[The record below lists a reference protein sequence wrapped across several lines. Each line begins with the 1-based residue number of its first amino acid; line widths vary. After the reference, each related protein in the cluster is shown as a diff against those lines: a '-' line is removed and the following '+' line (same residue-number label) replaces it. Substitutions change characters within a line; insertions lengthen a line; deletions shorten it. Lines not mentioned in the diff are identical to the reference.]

1 MNTITSAAKRIEY
14 IDALRG
20 FIMIM
25 VVYGH
30 LYIPNLT
37 LAMPLVITFYM
48 PLFFFISGY
57 AAYRSHEIWDW
68 LTYVKKVGTKICM
81 LIIPTLVFG
90 LIFSYLIRHHNIV
103 IFITDIMKDGYW
115 FTIVL
120 LEMFLLYYT
129 YSLIFSRLHTKGG
142 SAHKNLWLYVFAIV
156 LYGSPYICDLLSINI
171 SNQFTNIISFPLLIQ
186 YFQFFVLGLLVRQ
199 FQDQAHKIID
209 NRYISA
215 SITIL
220 FVGLFW
226 WLQIDDQYINNSTD
240 ILHKFLLLIKV
251 GGDLLVRY
259 LGLII
264 VYSFFRKYQDS
275 FTHTKPLGSTLQY
288 IGRYTLD
295 IYVLHYFFLP
305 NIAPIKEF
313 ILNTYHYWNSPNI
326 VFELFFGIGI
336 SLMVIAVCL
345 VVSKILRTSDLLG
358 HYLFGAKIKDA
369 K

>member
-1 MNTITSAAKRIEY
+1 MNTITSTKRIEY

-20 FIMIM
+20 FTMIL
-25 VVYGH
+25 VVFSH
-30 LYIPNLT
+30 LFIPGTTTINKLF
-37 LAMPLVITFYM
+37 ITFRM

-57 AAYRSHEIWDW
+57 IAYKANENWNW
-68 LTYVKKVGTKICM
+68 TTYIRKIGNKFRIQ
-81 LIIPTLVFG
+81 LIPTLVFG
-90 LIFSYLIRHHNIV
+90 LTFSYLIRDHNIQ
-103 IFITDIMKDGYW
+103 IFITDVSKDGYW

-120 LEMFLLYYT
+120 LEMFFLYFT
-129 YSLIFSRLHTKGG
+129 CNLIFNKLRSGG
-142 SAHKNLWLYVFAIV
+142 GVWHKNLWLYAFAIL
-156 LYGSPYICDLLSINI
+156 LYGLPYICNSLNINI
-171 SNQFTNIISFPLLIQ
+171 YNQVTNIISLSLLCQ

-199 FQDQAHKIID
+199 FQNQAHEIID
-209 NRYISA
+209 NKYVSA
-215 SITIL
+215 SIIIL
-220 FVGLFW
+220 FAILYG
-226 WLQIDDQYINNSTD
+226 WLQIDDQYINNSTGV
-240 ILHKFLLLIKV
+240 LHKLLLLIDI
-251 GGDLLVRY
+251 GGSWLVRY

-264 VYSFFRKYQDS
+264 VYAFFRKYQDS

-326 VFELFFGIGI
+326 VFELFFGLGI